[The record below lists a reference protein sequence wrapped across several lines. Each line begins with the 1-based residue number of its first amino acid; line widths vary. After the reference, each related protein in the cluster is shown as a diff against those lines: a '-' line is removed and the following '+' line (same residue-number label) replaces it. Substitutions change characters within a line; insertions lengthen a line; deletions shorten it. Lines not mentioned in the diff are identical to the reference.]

1 MAGIRKKDDELKL
14 RIVKCIDDFFLAN
27 HRSPYMSEIATELK
41 IAKSTAYRYVCELD
55 RDGVLKYNGSTI
67 VTELIDK
74 TDDQS
79 QFAPISGKIA
89 CGSLTEVVEDFEGFI
104 ALPTAIFGTGD
115 LFILKTKGLS
125 MIDAGIEEGDMV
137 VFRRDVYAQEGD
149 IVAFMDRENGTST
162 LKRIHFCKDQRII
175 LHPENHEM
183 ENIVIPRRDLYHS
196 VILGVAQHVIKK
208 L

>member
-1 MAGIRKKDDELKL
+1 MNEISAEL
-14 RIVKCIDDFFLAN
+14 N
-27 HRSPYMSEIATELK
+27 

-55 RDGVLKYNGSTI
+55 RDGVLEYNGTTI

-79 QFAPISGKIA
+79 QFAPISGRIA

-125 MIDAGIEEGDMV
+125 MIDAGIDEGDMV
-137 VFRRDVYAQEGD
+137 VFRRDVYANEGD
-149 IVAFMDRENGTST
+149 IVAFMDQENGTAT
-162 LKRIHFCKDQRII
+162 LKRIHYSKDNQTII
-175 LHPENHEM
+175 LHPENKEM
-183 ENIVIPRRDLYHS
+183 KDIIIPRRDLYNS
-196 VILGVAQHVIKK
+196 VILGVAQHIIKK